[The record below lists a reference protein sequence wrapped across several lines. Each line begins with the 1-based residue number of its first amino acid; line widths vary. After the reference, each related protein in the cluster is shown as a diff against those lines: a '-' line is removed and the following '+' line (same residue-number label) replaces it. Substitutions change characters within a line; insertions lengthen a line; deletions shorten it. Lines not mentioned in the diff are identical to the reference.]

1 MLRADGQTLDNCQP
15 ADVLRLMDTLRAS
28 LSPPGVASA
37 VAAVATMMDM
47 LGIPL
52 PRDKL
57 VSMYLDGLQKM
68 ACKSTDRVHSAP
80 MTGFLPCLLL
90 QLHAYLYL
98 FWANWRSLSW
108 LSGLVGV
115 QRPLCL

>member
-1 MLRADGQTLDNCQP
+1 
-15 ADVLRLMDTLRAS
+15 MDTLRAS
-28 LSPPGVASA
+28 LSSPGVASA

-68 ACKSTDRVHSAP
+68 ACKSTDWGALCPHDW
-80 MTGFLPCLLL
+80 LP
-90 QLHAYLYL
+90 
-98 FWANWRSLSW
+98 SLSAIAVAR
-108 LSGLVGV
+108 LPV
-115 QRPLCL
+115 PLLG

>member
-1 MLRADGQTLDNCQP
+1 MLRADGQTLDNGQP
-15 ADVLRLMDTLRAS
+15 ADVLRLIDTLRAS

-68 ACKSTDRVHSAP
+68 ACKSTDRGALCPHDW
-80 MTGFLPCLLL
+80 LP
-90 QLHAYLYL
+90 
-98 FWANWRSLSW
+98 SLSAIAVAR
-108 LSGLVGV
+108 LPV
-115 QRPLCL
+115 PLLG

>member
-1 MLRADGQTLDNCQP
+1 MQHFETWQSALWADGQTLDNCQP

-68 ACKSTDRVHSAP
+68 ACKSTDRGALCPHDW
-80 MTGFLPCLLL
+80 LP
-90 QLHAYLYL
+90 
-98 FWANWRSLSW
+98 SLSAIAVAR
-108 LSGLVGV
+108 LPV
-115 QRPLCL
+115 PLLG